1 MTKLSRRA
9 ALLLL
14 ASLAPAA
21 VAADAPALAPNASR
35 AEFLGGAWRGP
46 AQIGRDHRHR
56 RAAGK
61 SMGGRERLRPLRWLP
76 GIARVEASGGNTPEK
91 AKRKLLMADGGVVEE
106 TLVRWDAERM
116 TVAFHRDHDD
126 VKRLP
131 AINYMTHVTVKP
143 ADEGK
148 ALAEWKGRF
157 YRGHPFNDPPT
168 GLDDDAALAAVIA
181 LHRANLAA
189 LKAWMESDFC
199 WRQLE
204 ISKDDALFRYNADCN
219 QGDKV

>member
-1 MTKLSRRA
+1 MSKLSRRA
-9 ALLLL
+9 ALRALAMF
-14 ASLAPAA
+14 ASLAPAV
-21 VAADAPALAPNASR
+21 VAADAPVLAPNAPGPNSW
-35 AEFLGGAWRGP
+35 AAHGAAP
-46 AQIGRDHRHR
+46 L
-56 RAAGK
+56 K
-61 SMGGRERLRPLRWLP
+61 SVETIVIDAPPEKVWAVVSDFAHYDWLP
-76 GIARVEASGGNTPEK
+76 GVARVEASGGNTPEK

-157 YRGHPFNDPPT
+157 YRGHPFNDPPP
-168 GLDDDAALAAVIA
+168 GLDDDAALAAATA
-181 LHRANLAA
+181 LHRANLTA
-189 LKAWMESDFC
+189 LKAWIET
-199 WRQLE
+199 Q
-204 ISKDDALFRYNADCN
+204 
-219 QGDKV
+219 